1 MFGDNFWDNLVDK
14 IIDVWYDFCTWIV
27 QQMLV
32 YASGTLSDVVDFLRD
47 GITETPQSW
56 NSDLF
61 ETLQSVTNAAIL
73 PVAIGIM
80 SIILCYDLITACL
93 DRNNFKEFDTSI
105 FFRFAIKA
113 WVAIYLINNVFTIV
127 GALFEIGAY
136 IADIA
141 LKTVLTKANGMGDF
155 IASDEFREALKEFN
169 GFDLVLSF
177 WLALGVFIVSL
188 AMIIIVMVV
197 TAGRMIEI
205 LITISAAP
213 IPFATM
219 TNKEWS
225 SVGFSFIKNILALAL
240 QAFFIVIT
248 LAIYI
253 VLFNTSIANAMDN
266 VFGLTEAMIK
276 WLCYGIICCFTLI
289 KTGSISKSICGAH

>member
-1 MFGDNFWDNLVDK
+1 MFGDDFWSSIKDN
-14 IIDVWYDFCTWIV
+14 IIEAWYDFCTWIV
-27 QQMLV
+27 QQMLI
-32 YASGTLSDVVDFLRD
+32 YASNTLSDVVEFLRD

-56 NSDLF
+56 NPELF
-61 ETLQSVTNAAIL
+61 ATLQNVTNAAIL
-73 PVAIGIM
+73 PIAIGIM
-80 SIILCYDLITACL
+80 AIILCYDLITACI
-93 DRNNFKEFDTSI
+93 DRNNFKDFDISI
-105 FFRFAIKA
+105 FFQFIIKA
-113 WVAIYLINNVFTIV
+113 WIAIYLINNVFTIV
-127 GALFEIGAY
+127 GGLFEIGAD
-136 IADIA
+136 IADTA
-141 LKTVLTKANGMGDF
+141 LGTVLTEANSMGDF
-155 IASDEFREALKEFN
+155 IASEEFRESLREFN

-225 SVGFSFIKNILALAL
+225 SVGFSYLKTILALAL

-253 VLFNTSIANAMDN
+253 VLFNINIANAMDN

-276 WLCYGIICCFTLI
+276 WLCYGIICCFMLI
-289 KTGSISKSICGAH
+289 KTGSIAKSICNAH